1 MSQLILHE
9 EGKAKFVLLIP
20 RSKDEE
26 FLLKLGNGEFNDYF
40 IVSNPTASLHREIIV
55 GFEKEKKEL
64 FICLGGGYI
73 RVSDT
78 EILAFG
84 TSKDYQTAN
93 RKIVSKILME
103 HVTTKIVKVEMDVD
117 YD

>member
-1 MSQLILHE
+1 MSELILHK

-26 FLLKLGNGEFNDYF
+26 FLLTVGIDDFNDYF
-40 IVSNPTASLHREIIV
+40 IVSDPTVLLHREIIF
-55 GFEKEKKEL
+55 GFEKEKNER

-78 EILAFG
+78 EVLAFG
-84 TSKDYQTAN
+84 TSKDYFTAN
-93 RKIVSKILME
+93 RKIVSKILLE
-103 HVTTKIVKVEMDVD
+103 HVITKIVKVDMDVD